1 MARPLRNVELTAP
14 YGHLGQFA
22 TLETFVAHYNDAASR
37 LREYDISLHVSD
49 GLLWPTLL
57 NNVEEILA
65 NQDPLLFT
73 LRFDEETHANLVA
86 FLRALTD
93 EAARNLSHT
102 IPDRVPSGLPIDR
115 MND

>member
-1 MARPLRNVELTAP
+1 M
-14 YGHLGQFA
+14 
-22 TLETFVAHYNDAASR
+22 AHYNDAASQ
-37 LREYDISLHVSD
+37 LRAYDIAEHVPD
-49 GLLWPTLL
+49 RLLWPTLL
-57 NNVEEILA
+57 NNVEDILA
-65 NQDPLLFT
+65 NQDPVLFT

-93 EAARNLSHT
+93 ASARDLSHT